1 MSHNNIL
8 NQKSDLLSNHYLL
21 KTKAFLQ
28 QKNKFS
34 LAIFSILLLIGLNQ
48 IFSWMVEE
56 ELEQTQTL
64 HYLTTPKVDDLYFLD
79 FRLLSSALRPN
90 EKFRLARVVDIT
102 GDIVTLLYGD
112 FYYSYHGQIKD
123 SIRYGHLR
131 FNDYFQSKRY
141 NFPLNDLKS
150 MHKAGAI
157 YLIKR
162 PRYNQLYENYVYP
175 LANIKLNTKVSN
187 LFIPG
192 KSENNAGEA
201 FLLAQ
206 NIENS
211 LENAFE
217 YFQKSASLGYP
228 KGQTNLAE
236 LYLNEQRGE
245 KDLLKSLFWLKQAA
259 KQSHKPAI
267 LKYII
272 VCKQVALCSEYD
284 FYQELVDAGVNIK
297 VRNVGFSLQ

>member
-1 MSHNNIL
+1 MTHNDIL
-8 NQKSDLLSNHYLL
+8 NQKNALPSSHYLL
-21 KTKAFLQ
+21 KIKAYLQ
-28 QKNKFS
+28 QQNKFS
-34 LAIFSILLLIGLNQ
+34 LFIFSLLLLISLNQ
-48 IFSWMVEE
+48 IFSWLAEE
-56 ELEQTQTL
+56 ASEQTQTL
-64 HYLTTPKVDDLYFLD
+64 HYLAAPKVDDLYFLD
-79 FRLLSSALRPN
+79 FRLLSNSLRPN

-102 GDIVTLLYGD
+102 GNIVTLLYGD
-112 FYYSYHGQIKD
+112 FYYSHHGQIKD

-131 FNDYFQSKRY
+131 FNGYFQSKRY
-141 NFPLNDLKS
+141 NFSLNDLKS
-150 MHKAGAI
+150 MHNAGAI

-175 LANIKLNTKVSN
+175 LTNIELNTEASN
-187 LFIPG
+187 IFIPG
-192 KSENNAGEA
+192 KSENNYGEA
-201 FLLAQ
+201 FLLAK
-206 NIENS
+206 NVEYS

-217 YFQKSASLGYP
+217 YFQKSADLGYP

-236 LYLNEQRGE
+236 LYLNDQRGE

-267 LKYII
+267 LKYVI

-297 VRNVGFSLQ
+297 VRNVDFNLQ